1 MPWSKV
7 LKRVADLLE
16 IPGDVILNLPRIVLV
31 GNLQVFIENH
41 RGILEY
47 SPQVVRVSISEGE
60 LEISGEEL
68 VLRNILPEEICVEG
82 NIRAV
87 AFK

>member
-1 MPWSKV
+1 MPWQKW

-16 IPGDVILNLPRIVLV
+16 IPGDVMLNLPRIVLV
-31 GNLQVFIENH
+31 GNLQAFIENH

-47 SPQVVRVSISEGE
+47 NPQVVRVSISEGE
-60 LEISGEEL
+60 LEISGENL

-87 AFK
+87 AFR